1 MKTLSFKSGM
11 TFLVLSMF
19 ALLFNSCT
27 KEKVTDEI
35 SGKDLSP
42 ENKLEKL
49 APANFITTSP
59 SLSGATFLF
68 QRISVCNDY
77 NNVVTSSLGSITY
90 HTIPNVTQPGVASA
104 NGSNFLFN
112 LNEWVFITPPTTS
125 GPQPPVNKILK
136 FRYTSNAFN
145 KSVTFSFNRNT
156 GLWTI
161 PASNGTW
168 QASQINPSDPC

>member
-1 MKTLSFKSGM
+1 MKTFSFKSGM

-35 SGKDLSP
+35 SGTDLTP
-42 ENKLEKL
+42 ENKLEKM
-49 APANFITTSP
+49 APVNFITTSP
-59 SLSGATFLF
+59 SLSGSTFLF

-77 NNVVTSSLGSITY
+77 TNVEATSLGRITY
-90 HTIPNVTQPGVASA
+90 HTIPNVTQSRRGQCKR
-104 NGSNFLFN
+104 NQLLFN

-136 FRYTSNAFN
+136 FRYTSSAFN